1 MTVAVEK
8 FQSHQRTRLF
18 QIVWPGS
25 NECRTSELEWT
36 KKAAQSFLEI
46 WRHWF
51 LHFSWQAWWIVH
63 RRTAIITRIYIY
75 MYILKFTFS
84 DIDVTVSTWHPNM
97 KFGAFKLLMA
107 KLDATCP
114 AWLRQRPDQTQKT
127 PRSSAAQHRHPKKN
141 ATTWGYLCAEQHYWV
156 CSVPF
161 WLAKES
167 LGTQG
172 LIPQRRNMFTT
183 ACLQYAIQACHTIN
197 SSQYMYLY
205 IHT

>member
-1 MTVAVEK
+1 
-8 FQSHQRTRLF
+8 
-18 QIVWPGS
+18 
-25 NECRTSELEWT
+25 
-36 KKAAQSFLEI
+36 
-46 WRHWF
+46 
-51 LHFSWQAWWIVH
+51 
-63 RRTAIITRIYIY
+63 

-114 AWLRQRPDQTQKT
+114 AWLRQRPEQTQKT

-156 CSVPF
+156 RSVPF
-161 WLAKES
+161 SLAKES

-172 LIPQRRNMFTT
+172 LTPQRRNMFTT

-205 IHT
+205 IHTYITLQHIPMDCNRSDGLRIVPSQIKSLNRIIKQLDAFQEFQVP